1 MTDEQITNSL
11 NHLAEQKY
19 LRVASRSVCKH
30 AAERIEQLVAIN
42 EELEAKLVCVDGEL
56 SMTLDELS
64 EVLRSCPD
72 VTLYDVAYMIQKR
85 QEELSQEEPND
96 DG

>member
-1 MTDEQITNSL
+1 MVTNKRLSTEVLWLSVWVRVDTIGGVKSDDQARSTDR
-11 NHLAEQKY
+11 A
-19 LRVASRSVCKH
+19 
-30 AAERIEQLVAIN
+30 
-42 EELEAKLVCVDGEL
+42 GE

-64 EVLRSCPD
+64 EVIRSCPD
-72 VTLYDVAYMIQKR
+72 VTIYDVAYMIQKR